1 MLLPPLFAAL
11 ARLVFAQVVVLAP
24 QSGQSA
30 GVLSTASS
38 SVPTEMFAI
47 KVKTMEQSDDPC
59 NHDNP

>member
-38 SVPTEMFAI
+38 SVPT
-47 KVKTMEQSDDPC
+47 
-59 NHDNP
+59 